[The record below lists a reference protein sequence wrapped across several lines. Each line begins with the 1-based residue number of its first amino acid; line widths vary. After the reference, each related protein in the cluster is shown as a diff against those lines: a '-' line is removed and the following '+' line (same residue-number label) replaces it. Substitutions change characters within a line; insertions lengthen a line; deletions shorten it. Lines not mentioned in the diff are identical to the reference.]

1 VVEVPMRRK
10 LHSLQALRALAA
22 LLVVADHAIYYLA
35 EKQDV
40 AQSLQNLAWF
50 LGTFGVDIFFVISG
64 FIMIYTARDLF
75 GTRLGFAK
83 FAYRR
88 IIRIVPL
95 YWLATI
101 IAAGLL
107 VRHQFPSNFE
117 IFTSLA
123 FIPVVAQAGEP
134 LRPILGVGWTLNL
147 EMFFYALFTVSLLF
161 SRRTGTILVVSLL
174 VLLVAV
180 GGLLKPVVDTNDPL
194 TVATFLTNP
203 ILLLFAAGVVLGTMI
218 DLSDRWAFRVPLG
231 AIIVIGLI
239 VAAVALFVVCVDQA
253 PWPFGWQV
261 VFWGL
266 CVAIVLLAIVAEEHR
281 SGALAGLERL
291 GDASYSIYLFHFLV
305 IAAVGRVWLTMFGHI
320 ALWPFAAVA
329 FVTASAVGLAI
340 HLWVERPMLVTLR
353 HLRPVLTRMLAPAK
367 G

>member
-1 VVEVPMRRK
+1 MRRK
-10 LHSLQALRALAA
+10 LRSLQALRALAA

-40 AQSLQNLAWF
+40 DPSLQNLAWF

-161 SRRTGTILVVSLL
+161 SRRVGTTLVVSLL

-180 GGLLKPVVDTNDPL
+180 GGWLKPIADTNDPV
-194 TVATFLTNP
+194 TVATFLTDP
-203 ILLLFAAGVVLGTMI
+203 ILLLFAAGVVLGAVI
-218 DLSDRWAFRVPLG
+218 DLSDRSAFRVPLG
-231 AIIVIGLI
+231 TLIAIGLI
-239 VAAVALFVVCVDQA
+239 AVATALFVVSVDQA
-253 PWPFGWQV
+253 PWPFGWQL
-261 VFWGL
+261 VFWAL
-266 CVAIVLLAIVAEEHR
+266 CVATVFLAIVAEEHR
-281 SGALAGLERL
+281 SWTLAVLERL
-291 GDASYSIYLFHFLV
+291 GDASYSIYLFHFLA
-305 IAAVGRVWLTMFGHI
+305 IAAVGRVWLTVFGHI
-320 ALWPFAAVA
+320 AQWPFAIVA
-329 FVTASAVGLAI
+329 FVMASAVGLAI
-340 HLWVERPMLVTLR
+340 HLWVERPLLLTLR
-353 HLRPVLTRMLAPAK
+353 HLQPMLTRMLTPLSQ

>member
-1 VVEVPMRRK
+1 MRGK

-40 AQSLQNLAWF
+40 SRSLQNLAWF
-50 LGTFGVDIFFVISG
+50 FGTFGVDIFFVISG

-107 VRHQFPSNFE
+107 VRHQFPSNIE
-117 IFTSLA
+117 ILTSLA
-123 FIPVVAQAGEP
+123 FVPLVTQVGEP

-161 SRRTGTILVVSLL
+161 SRRSGTILVVSLL
-174 VLLVAV
+174 VLLVAL
-180 GGLLKPVVDTNDPL
+180 GGWLRPVTDTGDPL

-203 ILLLFAAGVVLGTMI
+203 ILLLFAAGVLLGIGI
-218 DLSDRWAFRVPLG
+218 DISERWTFRVPF
-231 AIIVIGLI
+231 
-239 VAAVALFVVCVDQA
+239 AAVISISLIAAAIAVFAAWIDQA
-253 PWPFGWQV
+253 PWPFGWQI
-261 VFWGL
+261 VFWAL
-266 CVAIVLLAIVAEEHR
+266 CVAIVFLALVAEEHQ
-281 SGALAGLERL
+281 SSALAVLERL

-305 IAAVGRVWLTMFGHI
+305 IAALGRVWLTVFGPI
-320 ALWPFAAVA
+320 AQWPFFAVA
-329 FVTASAVGLAI
+329 FVAASVAGLAI
-340 HLWVERPMLVTLR
+340 HLWVERPLLLTLR
-353 HLRPVLTRMLAPAK
+353 HLRPVLSRILAPAK